1 MEDLDLDKKEL
12 AIQKKSFEE
21 HQKSYNRC
29 KNELNGI
36 ARKMMDSISVNAEQ
50 KKQMLSH
57 LKDIVALLHVAKSIS
72 ESRLDKKLVSTVKIN
87 DYGTLEI
94 PSEVNDGIKALT
106 DMIGV
111 SMPEIGNS
119 VGKKVHKLVRN
130 REEDK
135 IVNKVISGN
144 MSRDKGL
151 QAFESVDEEIPQV
164 DDIANA
170 LPYQQAMDLLAQ
182 TMKLQALK
190 VEEHKS
196 EKFYAQQLSDL
207 QRQFKES
214 MSDVEDK
221 SALLRK
227 VMARINTAST
237 PQQLKEGLMALT
249 GTSAD
254 NWSDNDWDSFIKGN
268 KSLTL

>member
-1 MEDLDLDKKEL
+1 
-12 AIQKKSFEE
+12 
-21 HQKSYNRC
+21 
-29 KNELNGI
+29 
-36 ARKMMDSISVNAEQ
+36 
-50 KKQMLSH
+50 
-57 LKDIVALLHVAKSIS
+57 
-72 ESRLDKKLVSTVKIN
+72 
-87 DYGTLEI
+87 
-94 PSEVNDGIKALT
+94 
-106 DMIGV
+106 
-111 SMPEIGNS
+111 MPEIGNS

-196 EKFYAQQLSDL
+196 EKFYAQQLSVL

-221 SALLRK
+221 SALLRE
-227 VMARINTAST
+227 VMAKINTAST

-254 NWSDNDWDSFIKGN
+254 NWSDNDWDSFINGN

>member
-1 MEDLDLDKKEL
+1 M
-12 AIQKKSFEE
+12 
-21 HQKSYNRC
+21 
-29 KNELNGI
+29 
-36 ARKMMDSISVNAEQ
+36 
-50 KKQMLSH
+50 
-57 LKDIVALLHVAKSIS
+57 
-72 ESRLDKKLVSTVKIN
+72 DKKLVSTVKIN

-94 PSEVNDGIKALT
+94 PSEVNDGINALT

-170 LPYQQAMDLLAQ
+170 LPYQQTMDLLAQ

-196 EKFYAQQLSDL
+196 EEFYAQQLSDL
-207 QRQFKES
+207 QKQFKES

-221 SALLRK
+221 SALLRN

-249 GTSAD
+249 GTSAN
-254 NWSDNDWDSFIKGN
+254 NWSDKDWDSFINGN
-268 KSLTL
+268 KSLTI

>member
-1 MEDLDLDKKEL
+1 
-12 AIQKKSFEE
+12 
-21 HQKSYNRC
+21 
-29 KNELNGI
+29 
-36 ARKMMDSISVNAEQ
+36 
-50 KKQMLSH
+50 
-57 LKDIVALLHVAKSIS
+57 
-72 ESRLDKKLVSTVKIN
+72 
-87 DYGTLEI
+87 
-94 PSEVNDGIKALT
+94 
-106 DMIGV
+106 MIGV

-119 VGKKVHKLVRN
+119 VGKKVHKLVKS

-135 IVNKVISGN
+135 IVGKVVSGN
-144 MSRDKGL
+144 MSKDKAI
-151 QAFESVDEEIPQV
+151 QAFGRVDEEIPQV
-164 DDIANA
+164 EEIANA

-207 QRQFKES
+207 QKQFKES

-249 GTSAD
+249 GTSAN
-254 NWSDNDWDSFIKGN
+254 NWSDNDWDSFINGN
-268 KSLTL
+268 KSLTI